1 MPYKIFIC
9 YRRANIELARGIES
23 RLVQEFGTDSVFLD
37 VEDIHGGQEWKKSIT
52 KALKGDPIVVTL
64 ITTRWNSRR
73 GGQPKL
79 MDLNDHVRIELET
92 ALSRGLT
99 IVPVVY
105 DRASLPQEKQLPR
118 TLHPLLNFQQ
128 IPFSSE
134 RWVYDLGRLVNA
146 LRDLLN
152 EEPKEGKVKI
162 NYPNSNPLNRNLLHS
177 SPFSRSMFTLSPEQE
192 KEYAEKAKREEKRKA
207 RAREELPK
215 FYMRTSFWIA
225 VVITFVLS
233 AGSIFGAELLVQSVA
248 REIDLPID
256 LPYAP
261 LFAGIVLACV
271 WSVVWIVLGAS
282 VYSYDPE
289 LGPKVF
295 FTQGILG
302 GWILGYE
309 DFEPIGYW
317 AAFPLSTALLWIVAR
332 GLAMLAF
339 YYLQWNYLLIFWIA
353 LGIYTLPVL
362 FRYSLIAGDEWT

>member
-9 YRRANIELARGIES
+9 YRRANKELARGIES

-52 KALKGDPIVVTL
+52 KALTGDPIVVTL
-64 ITTRWNSRR
+64 ITTKWNSRR

-79 MDLNDHVRIELET
+79 MDPIDHVRIELET
-92 ALSRGLT
+92 ALERGLT

-105 DRASLPQEKQLPR
+105 ERASLPQKKHLPLK
-118 TLHPLLNFQQ
+118 LHPLLKFQKL
-128 IPFSSE
+128 PFSSE
-134 RWVYDLGRLVNA
+134 RWEYDLGQLVNA

-152 EEPKEGKVKI
+152 EELKDGKVKA
-162 NYPNSNPLNRNLLHS
+162 NYPDSKPLNRNLLQS
-177 SPFSRSMFTLSPEQE
+177 STFSRSMFTLSPEQK
-192 KEYAEKAKREEKRKA
+192 KEHAEKAKREEERKA
-207 RAREELPK
+207 RARKDMPK
-215 FYMRTSFWIA
+215 FYMRPFFWIA
-225 VVITFVLS
+225 VIITFALS
-233 AGSIFGAELLVQSVA
+233 AGSIFGAELLAQSVL
-248 REIDLPID
+248 REIDLPYI
-256 LPYAP
+256 PV
-261 LFAGIVLACV
+261 FAGIILACV
-271 WSVVWIVLGAS
+271 WSGVWIALGAS

-339 YYLQWNYLLIFWIA
+339 YFLNWNYVLIFWIA

-362 FRYSLIAGDEWT
+362 FWYSLIASDEWI